1 MGFRHVMEPKEEK
14 EHHSVIKVD
23 TEPQLGT
30 VPRENS
36 KTDKAEEIEILV
48 REKDH
53 YEEQSN

>member
-1 MGFRHVMEPKEEK
+1 MEPKEEK

-36 KTDKAEEIEILV
+36 KTDKEEEIEILV